1 MRIFSVN
8 LLHLLFPD
16 FTWKIPTKM
25 KKLFLTFDDGPHPVI
40 TSKVLNILD
49 EYNAKATFFCVGENV
64 KEHPEIYKE
73 ILLKGHQT
81 GNHTYNHL
89 KGWNTATKSYI
100 ESIQRCK
107 QLVISDL
114 FRPPHGRITYKQVK
128 ALKKEGY
135 RIIMWSVL
143 TRDYNKGA
151 DKNGLLKRAIFKTK
165 LGSIIVFHDS
175 EKAEENLFYLLPKF
189 LDHYARK
196 GYSFEPL

>member
-1 MRIFSVN
+1 MSIFSVN
-8 LLHLLFPD
+8 LLHVLFPD

-107 QLVISDL
+107 QLVNSDL

-143 TRDYNKGA
+143 TKDYNKTSNK
-151 DKNGLLKRAIFKTK
+151 DRLLKRAISKTRS
-165 LGSIIVFHDS
+165 GSIIVFHDN

-189 LDHYARK
+189 LDHFTGK
-196 GYSFEPL
+196 GYSFELI

>member
-1 MRIFSVN
+1 MSIFSVN
-8 LLHLLFPD
+8 LLHVLFPD

-73 ILLKGHQT
+73 ILLNGHQT

-107 QLVISDL
+107 QLVNSDL

-143 TRDYNKGA
+143 TKDYNKTGNK
-151 DKNGLLKRAIFKTK
+151 DRLLKRAIRKTRS
-165 LGSIIVFHDS
+165 GSIIVFHDS

-189 LDHYARK
+189 LDHFTGK
-196 GYSFEPL
+196 GYSFELI

>member
-1 MRIFSVN
+1 MSIFSVN
-8 LLHLLFPD
+8 LLHVLFPD

-73 ILLKGHQT
+73 ILLNGHQT

-107 QLVISDL
+107 QLVNSDL

-143 TRDYNKGA
+143 TKDYNKTGNK
-151 DKNGLLKRAIFKTK
+151 DRLLKRAIRKTRS
-165 LGSIIVFHDS
+165 GSIIVFHDS
-175 EKAEENLFYLLPKF
+175 EKAEENLFYLLPNF
-189 LDHYARK
+189 LDHFTGK
-196 GYSFEPL
+196 GYSFELI